1 MPCSKLLIIDGL
13 LKARRL
19 GGIPRD
25 FSVLWEKL
33 FFCSLDVFVES
44 VFGCPFG

>member
-19 GGIPRD
+19 GGDSTR
-25 FSVLWEKL
+25 FFRGMGEVV
-33 FFCSLDVFVES
+33 FCSFDVFVES
-44 VFGCPFG
+44 VVGCPFG